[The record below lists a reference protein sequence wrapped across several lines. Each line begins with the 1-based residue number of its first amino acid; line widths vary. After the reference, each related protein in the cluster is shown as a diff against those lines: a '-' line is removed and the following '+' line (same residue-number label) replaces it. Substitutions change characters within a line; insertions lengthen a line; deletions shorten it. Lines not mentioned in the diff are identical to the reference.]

1 MLNAER
7 QEDMRERYQVMGSR
21 EKLKRRLRGETQE
34 KQRERNLRPHK
45 QSKTGGD
52 QAGRKVPG
60 EEERGMR
67 KPMSVKETHFY
78 INLIKNKPSQV
89 EKNDYL
95 PENKGFKHNHNNLK

>member
-1 MLNAER
+1 
-7 QEDMRERYQVMGSR
+7 MRERYQVKGSR

-67 KPMSVKETHFY
+67 KPKETHFY
-78 INLIKNKPSQV
+78 INLIKNKPSPV
-89 EKNDYL
+89 EKNTFL
-95 PENKGFKHNHNNLK
+95 RIRGSNITIIT